1 MEMEELGVYA
11 AESASNQMASNQM
24 ASNKLESLEELATL
38 DQLELA
44 DQVTAFEMMHDNLRA
59 KLAELDS
66 L

>member
-11 AESASNQMASNQM
+11 AESASNQMASN
-24 ASNKLESLEELATL
+24 NLESLEELATL